1 MSSSCVLGRDSGG
14 TNAAVSD
21 VRLSVMDVSEE
32 IGFVRRSSGLSGGR
46 PMDGWGRV
54 VYAGP
59 RCAMHDVIRGNVD

>member
-46 PMDGWGRV
+46 PMDGWVALFTQG
-54 VYAGP
+54 YAVP
-59 RCAMHDVIRGNVD
+59 CMT